1 MNKLSDHE
9 PLAQQTVRAIREGDM
24 EALAALL
31 DAHPSLV
38 QTRFVDAK
46 GVEREVL
53 HLACDWPGHFPRVG
67 ETIAVLIARG
77 ANLNPVCTGGNAPER
92 PLHGAASSDDVEAID
107 ALLDGGAD
115 IEADG
120 AIFTGGAA
128 MSDAVIFAQWNAA
141 RRLLARGAKT
151 TLTQAAALGLLDRVA
166 AYCEATPPPAPDLL
180 TAALWHACRG
190 GQLPVVEY
198 LVNKG
203 ANINWLGWDH
213 LTPLGCALKSGN
225 AELIAWLRAR
235 GAWAV
240 REA

>member
-1 MNKLSDHE
+1 MNLLPGHE
-9 PLAQQTVRAIREGDM
+9 PLAQETIRAIRHGDV
-24 EALAALL
+24 EALARLL
-31 DAHPSLV
+31 DAHPGLA
-38 QTRFVDAK
+38 QTRLVDAK
-46 GVEREVL
+46 GVGREVL

-67 ETIAVLIARG
+67 ETITLLIARG

-141 RRLLARGAKT
+141 RRLLARRAKT
-151 TLTQAAALGLLDRVA
+151 TLTQAAALGLFDRVA
-166 AYCEATPPPAPDLL
+166 AHLEGDPPTPDLV

-190 GQLPVVEY
+190 GQLAAVKY
-198 LVNKG
+198 LVEKG
-203 ANINWLGWDH
+203 ADINWLGWDH
-213 LTPLGCALKSGN
+213 LMPIDCALQSGK
-225 AELIAWLRAR
+225 AELVAWLRAR
-235 GAWAV
+235 GAKPP
-240 REA
+240 REL